1 MAAPRELDLTVTL
14 AQAQEAWIAH
24 LRERVAAET
33 FSPNSIRAYT
43 SYVHY
48 LINHLGPDRPIDD
61 VDAHE
66 ITAWLAQYRAYGFA
80 DPRTREPV
88 PGGAVG
94 VRAVVNAHKSIGSL
108 FKFADAR
115 RWVREDP
122 MRDVPHPRVTYVKPG
137 PERAALSRAE
147 LDAVIAAARNGHG
160 SRFGGTAMRVRDEI
174 LIRLASESGLR
185 NADIQDLD
193 LGDIESTPSGAWVAQ
208 VRSGKGRKARTVPVT
223 DDCARLITEW
233 VEKHRPQPAGTP
245 DRYNKYGKLLK
256 GDAQALLLTKFG
268 RRLDS
273 GVVRSVVGY
282 CADHALGRHYVPHGL
297 RHTTGTLLAREAK
310 ADPALIAH
318 VLGHTDIATTSIYL
332 DTTEDE
338 AVAAVNRRKVGARA
352 KSIPKPPG
360 PADPRW
366 PECGTK
372 EGWNRHRTEKL
383 QPCMPCRMWYRDDLK
398 QVERRRLERAV
409 AAKDKEIAALLA
421 EVRQLRERVNAQ
433 KGRHGTARAYREHL
447 RLEEEPCD
455 ECRAAYED
463 ARSTWAPCGSTGG
476 EQFHRQWGEKAC
488 DACRIARNLGN
499 LERRGRAP
507 SAASRI
513 IRVWARAQGYEV
525 DETGTI
531 PPAALCAWAQAAAA
545 DSTLASLAAG
555 ALPAPKPAPAF
566 PGGHIRAW
574 ANANGYD
581 VLPRGRVPDHV
592 LAAYHAA
599 HGAPDPQDQGDADAM
614 AGGA

>member
-14 AQAQEAWIAH
+14 EAALEMWEQD
-24 LRERVAAET
+24 LRRRVAAQTLSPET
-33 FSPNSIRAYT
+33 LRNYVQYSKRA
-43 SYVHY
+43 VA
-48 LINHLGPDRPIDD
+48 HLGPARTCDS
-61 VDAHE
+61 VTAEE
-66 ITAWLAQYRAYGFA
+66 IVEMLAGFRDGGATGARGVSSAQQLHKGIRGVMEFA
-80 DPRTREPV
+80 DKKRWLRE
-88 PGGAVG
+88 
-94 VRAVVNAHKSIGSL
+94 N
-108 FKFADAR
+108 
-115 RWVREDP
+115 P
-122 MRDVPHPRVTYVKPG
+122 MRDVPRPSGRVAHTAR
-137 PERAALSRAE
+137 PERRALTRPE
-147 LDAVIAAARNGHG
+147 LDAMIRAAANGHG
-160 SRFGGTAMRVRDEI
+160 SYQGGSGMCVRDEI
-174 LIRLASESGLR
+174 VIRLAGESGLR
-185 NADIQDLD
+185 NADIRNLD
-193 LGDIESTPSGAWVAQ
+193 LGDIEATPSGAWVAQ
-208 VRSGKGRKARTVPVT
+208 VRCGKGRKSRTVPLS
-223 DDCARLITEW
+223 DACARLIADW
-233 VEKHRPQPAGTP
+233 VEKHRPRPAASA
-245 DRYNKYGKLLK
+245 DRYDPYGKLIK
-256 GDAQALLLTKFG
+256 GAEHALLLTYQSH
-268 RRLDS
+268 RLTS
-273 GVVRSVVGY
+273 GAIQHIVSR
-282 CADHALGRHYVPHGL
+282 CAKHALGRHYVPHGL

-318 VLGHTDIATTSIYL
+318 VLGHNDISVTSVYL
-332 DTTEDE
+332 DTSDDE
-338 AVAAVNRRKVGARA
+338 AVAAVNRRKVGAR
-352 KSIPKPPG
+352 PKAPTVAPPG
-360 PADPRW
+360 PGDPCW

-372 EGWNRHRTEKL
+372 EGWKRHRDEKIAA
-383 QPCMPCRMWYRDDLK
+383 CMPCRMWYRDDLK
-398 QVERRRLERAV
+398 QVERRRLERDV

-499 LERRGRAP
+499 LERRGRPP

-581 VLPRGRVPDHV
+581 VLPRGRVPEHV

-599 HGAPDPQDQGDADAM
+599 HAEPGAAPA
-614 AGGA
+614 AGAE